1 MTINSETKHPG
12 CVNLLALRDKSFGE
26 KMREFILWLL
36 KRRDKQMSEPLKTLQ
51 FV

>member
-1 MTINSETKHPG
+1 MTSNSVTNRPR

-36 KRRDKQMSEPLKTLQ
+36 KRRDKQMSEGLKTLQ